1 MNQSRLTASKP
12 TIRRRVEPSQLQISA
27 HDAQVRAVEVAPS
40 RHFAEPF
47 RQMICNFFTGMPWS
61 FPFLVFFLDSNDVIL
76 DVIGPTNALSAELAQ
91 RLPGMVL
98 DGIQDR
104 STGQIYASGEVKP
117 LRLSELGGDWR
128 SAIAEFSEP
137 KALAECKVV
146 LSIPSALPWV
156 QLQSS
161 LGTSVYALQ
170 QLCSLSMAPPE
181 QLGGNSMRP
190 AVDKGEKID
199 TKLTEFE
206 KNRSLASLSA
216 GIAHEIRNPLTTAR
230 GFLQLFEQRCEPAD
244 KKFVE
249 LTIRELDRIHALLQ
263 DFMGMAR
270 PDDESTQLVDIREL
284 THSVYQFLRPEATLC
299 GVLLN
304 YDVPSSCVL
313 LSVQADR
320 IKQVLINLLQ
330 NAVHACDK
338 DGEVHVSL
346 RDFSDHATITI
357 RDNGCGISDMHQLF
371 RPFQTTKS
379 NGTGLGMFVSKHII
393 EAHRGHLQVDSTVG
407 EGTTVTVYLPRG

>member
-1 MNQSRLTASKP
+1 MVVSISRL
-12 TIRRRVEPSQLQISA
+12 
-27 HDAQVRAVEVAPS
+27 
-40 RHFAEPF
+40 
-47 RQMICNFFTGMPWS
+47 
-61 FPFLVFFLDSNDVIL
+61 FLDANDVIL
-76 DVIGPTNALSAELAQ
+76 DVIGPTNALSADLAQ
-91 RLPGMVL
+91 RLPGMGL
-98 DGIQDR
+98 HAMHDGA
-104 STGQIYASGEVKP
+104 GGHLYPPGEAQP
-117 LRLSELGGDWR
+117 LRLAELGGDWR
-128 SAIAEFSEP
+128 SAIAELSEP
-137 KALAECKVV
+137 MALAKCKVV
-146 LSIPSALPWV
+146 LSIPSSLTWV

-161 LGTSVYALQ
+161 LVTSVYALQ
-170 QLCSLSMAPPE
+170 QVCSLSTAPLE
-181 QLGGNSMRP
+181 HHGGGSVRP
-190 AVDKGEKID
+190 AVEKGEKIES
-199 TKLTEFE
+199 KLTEFE

-263 DFMGMAR
+263 DFMGLAR

-313 LSVQADR
+313 MSVQADR

-338 DGEVHVSL
+338 DGEVHVTL